1 MWGGGILRAPHLPY
15 VALFAVPLI
24 LRGLAVLLYHAPFLV
39 TCYQRESAIAGK
51 MFECPPLRKFLAA
64 VCPICFVNSDRGH
77 PAPSSY
83 YVPYFSPAYLI
94 FILGHIEKPPVE
106 NITKLQKFGE
116 PHSAVA
122 TAVYVYVKNMNAR
135 KQFSPGRY
143 TVRKFA

>member
-1 MWGGGILRAPHLPY
+1 M
-15 VALFAVPLI
+15 
-24 LRGLAVLLYHAPFLV
+24 LYHAPFLV
-39 TCYQRESAIAGK
+39 TCYQRESAIAGA
-51 MFECPPLRKFLAA
+51 MFECPPLRKIYAA

-135 KQFSPGRY
+135 KQFSPGRIHC
-143 TVRKFA
+143 